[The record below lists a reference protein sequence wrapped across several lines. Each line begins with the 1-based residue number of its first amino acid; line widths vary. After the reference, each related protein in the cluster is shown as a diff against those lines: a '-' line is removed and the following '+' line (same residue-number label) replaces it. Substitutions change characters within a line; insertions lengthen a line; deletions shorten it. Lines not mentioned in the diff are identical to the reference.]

1 MTLTRESDHQRGLR
15 SVVGELIEHVRHYDI
30 PDEPSYA
37 AFVDAWADRIHA
49 ASGVPR
55 MQQQIAEDRK
65 AQAAVRAEQAAEAL
79 LAARLGAADPRG
91 YIGYRLGG
99 EQGQTAHDWDY
110 NYQCLRCGRFEHD
123 PGIGEP
129 CTGTGHPMVI
139 CCAEHSAELAAA
151 AVADYRSS
159 RRETDR

>member
-1 MTLTRESDHQRGLR
+1 MTLTRESEALLADATMWDWTFADEEVLR
-15 SVVGELIEHVRHYDI
+15 RALAAIE
-30 PDEPSYA
+30 
-37 AFVDAWADRIHA
+37 
-49 ASGVPR
+49 
-55 MQQQIAEDRK
+55 
-65 AQAAVRAEQAAEAL
+65 AAVRAEQAAEAL